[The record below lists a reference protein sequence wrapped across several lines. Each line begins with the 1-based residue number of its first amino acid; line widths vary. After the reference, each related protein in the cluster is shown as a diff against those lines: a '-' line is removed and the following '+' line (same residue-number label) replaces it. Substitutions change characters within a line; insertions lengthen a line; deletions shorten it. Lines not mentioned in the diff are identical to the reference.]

1 MTRVAVIVLAAL
13 FVALSAAP
21 SRAQEH
27 PIAFTLRAPTAPVT
41 PGSRS
46 GLNLDARIT
55 FGWHLYSLT
64 QPPGGPMTTSIAVV
78 ADRQGPFSL
87 AGAVIAPAPDSLP
100 DRNFNIITESYA
112 DSVTF
117 RVPVAVRV
125 TTRGGRYDVR
135 VAVSYQ
141 TCNDRYCLPPMTDTV
156 GTTLVVSDAPVSPTS
171 GQLTAVPPMPATTD
185 SAPSAT
191 SAGVESRVTSEG
203 VTRASAPARGLLI
216 SGGASSRP
224 ESLSLFL
231 WLAVSMGLLSLLT
244 PCVFPMVPI
253 TVSYFSNRVGQ
264 GRLGA
269 LRGAGLYA
277 VGIITAFTGLGLV
290 TTMVFGAT
298 GLNRL
303 AADPWLNLAITAL
316 FVTFALGL
324 FGWVNVGLPSAL
336 VARLDDAS
344 RRAGSHASTLLMG
357 LTFAL
362 TSFTCTAPF
371 VGTLLVSASQ
381 GNWRWP
387 TVGLLAFSATFA
399 LPFIALA
406 LVPSMLS
413 RLPRSGEWMVTLKTS
428 MAFLELAAAAK
439 FLSNSDLVWGWQVVS
454 RDVVLAV
461 WIGIGV
467 LLALYL
473 TGIIRFDRSLP
484 RANAGWGRRVAA
496 ALVML
501 VVARLTFGL
510 GGRRLGE
517 LDAFLPPVSGAAGE
531 GTANGEL
538 SWITNDYAMG
548 LAAARSNGRPVLID
562 FTGYTCTNCR
572 WMEANMFPRQAVRDE
587 LSRFVRVRLFT
598 DGRGEPY
605 ASQQALER
613 TTFNTVALP
622 LYAVIDSSGAPLA
635 TFLGMT
641 RDETDFVRFL
651 AHARSSR

>member
-1 MTRVAVIVLAAL
+1 MPSVS
-13 FVALSAAP
+13 SAAAP
-21 SRAQEH
+21 LV
-27 PIAFTLRAPTAPVT
+27 IA
-41 PGSRS
+41 
-46 GLNLDARIT
+46 
-55 FGWHLYSLT
+55 
-64 QPPGGPMTTSIAVV
+64 GGPT
-78 ADRQGPFSL
+78 GP
-87 AGAVIAPAPDSLP
+87 
-100 DRNFNIITESYA
+100 
-112 DSVTF
+112 
-117 RVPVAVRV
+117 
-125 TTRGGRYDVR
+125 
-135 VAVSYQ
+135 
-141 TCNDRYCLPPMTDTV
+141 
-156 GTTLVVSDAPVSPTS
+156 
-171 GQLTAVPPMPATTD
+171 
-185 SAPSAT
+185 
-191 SAGVESRVTSEG
+191 
-203 VTRASAPARGLLI
+203 
-216 SGGASSRP
+216 P

-231 WLAVSMGLLSLLT
+231 WLAISMGLLSLLT

-253 TVSYFSNRVGQ
+253 TVSYFSNRAGE
-264 GRLGA
+264 GRLA
-269 LRGAGLYA
+269 AVRGAGLYA
-277 VGIITAFTGLGLV
+277 IGIITAFTGLGLV
-290 TTMVFGAT
+290 TTMVFGVT

-303 AADPWLNLAITAL
+303 AADPWLNLAITVL
-316 FVTFALGL
+316 FVVFAVGL

-336 VARLDDAS
+336 IARLDDTS

-439 FLSNSDLVWGWQVVS
+439 FLSNADLVWGWQIVS

-473 TGIIRFDRSLP
+473 AGAFRFDRSLR
-484 RANAGWGRRVAA
+484 RADAGWGRRVAA
-496 ALVML
+496 VVVML
-501 VVARLTFGL
+501 VVARLVFGL

-517 LDAFLPPVSGAAGE
+517 LDAFLPPVRGAGGE

-538 SWITNDYAMG
+538 PWITNDYASG
-548 LAAARSNGRPVLID
+548 LAAARSNGKPMLID

-572 WMEANMFPRQAVRDE
+572 WMEANMFPRPAVRDE
-587 LSRFVRVRLFT
+587 LSRFVRIRLFT

-605 ASQQALER
+605 VSQQALER

-622 LYAVIDSSGAPLA
+622 LYAVIDSSGAPRA

-641 RDETDFVRFL
+641 RDQTEFVRFL
-651 AHARSSR
+651 AGARR